1 VTHRD
6 AIVDRDR
13 VELARYRPG
22 GPHGVGDDLPH
33 LAQVHVAGDE
43 LGEAVGDRDDR
54 LADVLARDP
63 GSTQQRARPGHVPP
77 VRDGAG
83 A

>member
-1 VTHRD
+1 MPHRD
-6 AIVDRDR
+6 AVVDRDR
-13 VELARYRPG
+13 VELPGDRARGLYRA
-22 GPHGVGDDLPH
+22 GDDLPH

-43 LGEAVGDRDDR
+43 LGEAVGDRDDG
-54 LADVLARDP
+54 LADVLACDP
-63 GSTQQRARPGHVPP
+63 GGTQQRARPGHVPP